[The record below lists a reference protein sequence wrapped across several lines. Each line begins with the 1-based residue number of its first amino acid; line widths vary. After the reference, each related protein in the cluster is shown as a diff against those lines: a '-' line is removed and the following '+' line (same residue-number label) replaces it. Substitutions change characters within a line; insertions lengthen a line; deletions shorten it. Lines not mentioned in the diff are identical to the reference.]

1 MEVPES
7 RPDILPQRK
16 FQPGP
21 VPPVSNG
28 GPIKKPM
35 EPMSQPPP
43 TQIQPSL
50 SPRQEPF
57 HPLSVPQQKQIKNN
71 QTVYQKPSSN
81 LPRLQIPSSSSSIN
95 HNAPQNSILFGQIP
109 LMNPFIVQPGMFK
122 SPEQYERNR
131 LIKIFTRLLA
141 NTSKN
146 LVTSITLDKD
156 FYNFKRNKSELLEN
170 N

>member
-28 GPIKKPM
+28 GPVQKPTV
-35 EPMSQPPP
+35 PPTYQPPP
-43 TQIQPSL
+43 PQSIQPQSIQPSL

-57 HPLSVPQQKQIKNN
+57 HPLSVQQQKQK
-71 QTVYQKPSSN
+71 YQKPSSN

-95 HNAPQNSILFGQIP
+95 QNAPQTSIPFGQIP
-109 LMNPFIVQPGMFK
+109 LLNPFIVQPGMFK
-122 SPEQYERNR
+122 SPEQYERNSF
-131 LIKIFTRLLA
+131 IK
-141 NTSKN
+141 N
-146 LVTSITLDKD
+146 D
-156 FYNFKRNKSELLEN
+156 NFSG
-170 N
+170 